1 MTEKID
7 LQILEE
13 QIETLVQLCQK
24 LAQENK
30 QLRENQAGLIA
41 ERADLVEKNALACS
55 RIEIMIDRL
64 KAMETDIANTS
75 S

>member
-7 LQILEE
+7 LQGLEARV
-13 QIETLVQLCQK
+13 ETLLQLCQQ

-30 QLRENQAGLIA
+30 QLRENQACLIA
-41 ERADLVEKNALACS
+41 EKADLVEKNALACS

-64 KAMETDIANTS
+64 KAMEADIANTPS
-75 S
+75 

>member
-1 MTEKID
+1 MIEKID
-7 LQILEE
+7 LQELESRV
-13 QIETLVQLCQK
+13 ETLLQLCQQ

-64 KAMETDIANTS
+64 KAMEADIANPPS
-75 S
+75 